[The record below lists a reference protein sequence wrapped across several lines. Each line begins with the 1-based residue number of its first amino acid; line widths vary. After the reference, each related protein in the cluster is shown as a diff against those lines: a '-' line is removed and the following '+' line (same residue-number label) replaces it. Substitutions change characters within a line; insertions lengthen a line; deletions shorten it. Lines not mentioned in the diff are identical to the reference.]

1 MKMHLELS
9 SEEILQIKG
18 IIEHQENKMCTVDN
32 SLSTIWIHDKHY
44 ETEFRFCFN
53 GHFKLVISRV
63 CFVNRRCGTMTKL
76 LEKMKGFCNKYDVHN
91 ITIQSVETPEMVN
104 FCIKNGFSPSSNA
117 SFTLN
122 GITLGDY
129 VLTA

>member
-53 GHFKLVISRV
+53 GHFKLVILRV

-76 LEKMKGFCNKYDVHN
+76 LEKMKGFCNKYDVRN

-104 FCIKNGFSPSSNA
+104 
-117 SFTLN
+117 
-122 GITLGDY
+122 
-129 VLTA
+129 V